1 MITTGIPLRVLEIIS
16 CQGFVLTNYQEDL
29 AAEFTEGKEIVMY
42 RSLEDL
48 MEKTGYY
55 LEHEDERR
63 AITRAGYEKVM
74 RDYNYAAKLSE
85 IFTKDSVGRF
95 LI

>member
-1 MITTGIPLRVLEIIS
+1 MS

-29 AAEFTEGKEIVMY
+29 ENEFQEGKEIVMY

-48 MEKTGYY
+48 IEKTRYY
-55 LEHEDERR
+55 LEHEDERL
-63 AITRAGYEKVM
+63 AIAKAGYEKVM
-74 RDYNYAAKLSE
+74 RDYNFAVKLSE
-85 IFTKDSVGRF
+85 IFTKDSCGGF